1 LHNYCKQDSLTSEVC
16 KSLKQHVLE
25 ANLRFEKELIDFQ
38 AEKLAKQ
45 IVDKLKQ
52 RTDIVN

>member
-1 LHNYCKQDSLTSEVC
+1 LHNYCKQESLTSEVC

-52 RTDIVN
+52 KTDIVN